1 MTWPRRLGAV
11 LVAVCTVA
19 VAAGCSPK
27 VVAPSHDNRSPATLA
42 RPFQGA
48 AVLPPAD
55 LTNDGPGSLL
65 EVTPMQDSLD
75 FDQVNAVAVR
85 VVYRSTDSKGAATNV
100 SGIVAVPPGEPPSG
114 GWPILAFG
122 HDITGLQKE
131 CAPSL
136 AQNLGSYAS
145 IISLLVDR
153 GYVVAMTDYQG
164 LGLDGFQHPLLDST
178 TLGNNMIDAVRAA
191 RHVLPAASNRW
202 AAFGFGQGGAAAWAA
217 DAQAKTYGAGLD
229 LVGAVAVSPLADV
242 TGLADAAEGG
252 TLAPAQYRLQM
263 LVVASLAL
271 SPTYKL
277 DPYQY
282 FSDAAKNSFGYLTQ
296 CVAMVDPAQVAAAT
310 VGLQPGDLKPK
321 TPAAADQ
328 LRRDL
333 QELALP
339 GPSRLSAPMLV
350 IYATLDPVVLP
361 GWTAQALQT
370 ACRQGDPIE
379 VKKNGDVSALT
390 EIVLYDSV
398 AWIQGRIG
406 GQRATNIC
414 VGV

>member
-1 MTWPRRLGAV
+1 MTWPRRLGAG
-11 LVAVCTVA
+11 LAAVCTVV

-27 VVAPSHDNRSPATLA
+27 VVAPSHENRSPAPLA
-42 RPFQGA
+42 LPFQGA

-131 CAPSL
+131 CGPSL
-136 AQNLGSYAS
+136 AQDLGSYAS
-145 IISLLVDR
+145 IVSQLVDG

-164 LGLDGFQHPLLDST
+164 LGLDGFPHPLLDST

-202 AAFGFGQGGAAAWAA
+202 AAVGFGQGGAAAWAA
-217 DAQAKTYGAGLD
+217 NTQAKTYGVGLD
-229 LVGAVAVSPLADV
+229 MVGAVAVSPLADV
-242 TGLADAAEGG
+242 TGLADAAEDG
-252 TLAPAQYRLQM
+252 TLTAAQFRLQM

-282 FSDAAKNSFGYLTQ
+282 FNDAVKNSFGYLTA
-296 CVAMVDPAQVAAAT
+296 CVAMVDPAQVVAAT
-310 VGLQPGDLKPK
+310 AGLQPSDLKPK
-321 TPAAADQ
+321 NPAAAEE

-339 GPSRLSAPMLV
+339 GQSKFSAPMLV

-370 ACRQGDPIE
+370 ACQQGDPIE
-379 VKKNGDVSALT
+379 VKKYRDISALN
-390 EIVLYDSV
+390 EVVLYDSM
-398 AWIQGRIG
+398 AWIQGRMG

>member
-11 LVAVCTVA
+11 LAAVCTVA
-19 VAAGCSPK
+19 LGAGCSQK
-27 VVAPSHDNRSPATLA
+27 VVAPSHENRSPATLA
-42 RPFQGA
+42 PPFQGST
-48 AVLPPAD
+48 VLPPPD
-55 LTNDGPGSLL
+55 LTNDGPGSLV

-75 FDQVNAVAVR
+75 FDQANTVGLR
-85 VVYRSTDSKGAATNV
+85 VVYRSTDSKGAPTNV

-122 HDITGLQKE
+122 HDVTGVRKE

-136 AQNLGSYAS
+136 AENLGSYAS
-145 IISLLVDR
+145 IISLLVNN
-153 GYVVAMTDYQG
+153 GYLVVMTDYQG
-164 LGLDGFQHPLLDST
+164 LGLDGFPHPLLDST

-202 AAFGFGQGGAAAWAA
+202 VAFGFGQGGAAAWGAN
-217 DAQAKTYGAGLD
+217 AQAKTYGAGLE
-229 LVGAVAVSPLADV
+229 LVGAVAVSPLANV
-242 TGLADAAEGG
+242 TGLADAAEDG
-252 TLAPAQYRLQM
+252 TLTPAQYRLQM

-296 CVAMVDPAQVAAAT
+296 CVAVVDAAQVGAAT
-310 VGLQPGDLKPK
+310 AGLQPGDLKPK
-321 TPAAADQ
+321 TQASADE

-339 GPSRLSAPMLV
+339 GPLKLSAPMLV
-350 IYATLDPVVLP
+350 VYATLDPVVLP
-361 GWTAQALQT
+361 AWTAQALQT
-370 ACRQGDPIE
+370 ACQQGDPIE
-379 VKKNGDVSALT
+379 VRKNGELSALN
-390 EIVLYDSV
+390 ELVLYDAL
-398 AWIQGRIG
+398 AWIQGRFG